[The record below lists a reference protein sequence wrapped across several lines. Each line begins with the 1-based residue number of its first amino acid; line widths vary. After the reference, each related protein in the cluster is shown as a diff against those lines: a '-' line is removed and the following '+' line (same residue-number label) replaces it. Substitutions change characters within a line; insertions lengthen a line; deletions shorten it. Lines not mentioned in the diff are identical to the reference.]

1 MHARAHRP
9 TIGIIA
15 WRQTI
20 RLLDS
25 PMTIFQVDHAYVERV
40 RLAGGLPVLLPQILP
55 DEAGDVLRRIDGLL
69 LTGGDDVAP
78 ESYGA
83 VDEGL
88 SLGMCKQADDCEIAL
103 VRAAA
108 EMGTPILG
116 ACRGAQIMNVAF
128 GGTLY
133 QDMLADGTCHG
144 PRPAVLEEILA
155 QRHSIS
161 IESDSRLAEILGCT
175 CDEVNTTHHQAIR
188 DLAPGFR
195 VSARAPDGH
204 VEAIESADGRYLLAV
219 QWHPEKLP
227 TPQHQVLFEDLVRAA
242 RRNRV

>member
-1 MHARAHRP
+1 MPARPSRP
-9 TIGIIA
+9 TIGIVA

-25 PMTIFQVDHAYVERV
+25 PMTIFQVDHAYVERI

-55 DEAGDVLRRIDGLL
+55 EEAGDALQRIDGLL

-78 ESYGA
+78 ETYGA

-108 EMGTPILG
+108 DMGTPILG

-133 QDMLADGTCHG
+133 QDMLTEGTCHG
-144 PRPAVLEEILA
+144 LRPTVLEDILA
-155 QRHSIS
+155 LRHSIR
-161 IESDSRLAEILGCT
+161 IEADSRLAAILGCT
-175 CDEVNTTHHQAIR
+175 DDDVNTTHHQAIR
-188 DLAPGFR
+188 DIAPGFR

-204 VEAIESADGRYLLAV
+204 VEAIESADERYLLAV

-227 TPQHQVLFEDLVRAA
+227 APQHQVLFDDLVRAA
-242 RRNRV
+242 RRSRA